1 MKKSQKWVIILMIII
16 IPTITLTVSLMI
28 AGISIKELPLWF
40 IIGMP
45 LLILVSPFL
54 FLLGQRHAE
63 RIRYAPLRKRRKWIL
78 INLGIYITFTLIM
91 FIILYLKLG
100 RTPFQNKSVILLW
113 FVPIPF
119 MLYNLF
125 FPKDEE
131 QKDTSETKMSN

>member
-1 MKKSQKWVIILMIII
+1 MEKTPKYRVIFTVILF
-16 IPTITLTVSLMI
+16 LT
-28 AGISIKELPLWF
+28 
-40 IIGMP
+40 
-45 LLILVSPFL
+45 LLITFYVLGYLVENPVSSVTVIVL
-54 FLLGQRHAE
+54 ALLAINLPVIFPQWQ
-63 RIRYAPLRKRRKWIL
+63 ISNLPLRKRRKRIL

-131 QKDTSETKMSN
+131 QKDTDETKMNN